1 MKYQVIIS
9 GIKVIRNLN
18 SGFFKFK
25 LFYLFFETS
34 LYPKSI
40 LIKVNIL
47 MPPSMGIHG
56 GGQHVGKPGWGCEKK
71 N

>member
-18 SGFFKFK
+18 SGLFKFK
-25 LFYLFFETS
+25 LSYLFLETS

-40 LIKVNIL
+40 LIKVNTLI
-47 MPPSMGIHG
+47 PPSMGIHG
-56 GGQHVGKPGWGCEKK
+56 GGQQGVPPGFPG
-71 N
+71 

>member
-18 SGFFKFK
+18 SGLFKFK
-25 LFYLFFETS
+25 LSYLFLETS

-40 LIKVNIL
+40 LTKVNIL

-56 GGQHVGKPGWGCEKK
+56 GGQHPGGGGGPG
-71 N
+71 